1 MWSTSVR
8 ANEAATRARG
18 ARRRKGESGWAPRK
32 GCGAVTKTFLFL
44 QGPHGPFFRELAL
57 KLRAEGASILKVGLS
72 RADDREWGGVGPYQP
87 FVGEQEDFGDW
98 LRDLSEERGV
108 TDLVVYGDTRPYH
121 AIAIRT
127 AREMGVTVHCFEEG
141 YLRPFW
147 ITYERDGANG
157 HSRLMNLSVEEMAEA
172 SRLADMEL
180 EDAPPVWGAA
190 WRHAF
195 HGFRHHAD
203 VMFFN
208 KSYPKFRLHR
218 PTSLGRELALYLKRL
233 LVLPLLIPER
243 RWRERQVL
251 KSGRAYHLVLLQMAV
266 DASMTAH
273 SDFGSV
279 ADFIDTCLK
288 AFAEGAPDDH
298 AIVFKA
304 HPFEDGRER
313 LEAQTKRLAARYGL
327 EGRVVFLEGGKLGPL
342 LDRARSAVTIN
353 STAGQQ
359 ALWRGL
365 PLAVLGASVYDK
377 PEFIRTDDLS
387 AFFRHPQSPDA
398 LAYREYR
405 QFLLMT
411 SQLRGSFY
419 TRKGRKMAVAAALSK
434 MLDPL
439 DPYERIFFAARDARL
454 TDAEPGKIAIFPH
467 GGRRA

>member
-8 ANEAATRARG
+8 ANEAAERARG
-18 ARRRKGESGWAPRK
+18 AWRGMDEGGGAPRK

-57 KLRAEGASILKVGLS
+57 KLRAKGASILKVGLS
-72 RADDREWGGVGPYQP
+72 RADDREWGGAGPYQP
-87 FVGEQEDFGDW
+87 YAGAQEDFGDW
-98 LRDLSEERGV
+98 LRNLAAERGV
-108 TDLVVYGDTRPYH
+108 SDLVVYGDTRPYH
-121 AIAIRT
+121 AIAIRL
-127 AREMGVTVHCFEEG
+127 AREIGVTVHCFEEG

-147 ITYERDGANG
+147 ITYERGGANG
-157 HSRLMNLSVEEMAEA
+157 HSRLMDMTVAEMAEA

-190 WRHAF
+190 WRHAL

-203 VMFFN
+203 VLFFN
-208 KSYPKFRLHR
+208 QSYPNFRLHR

-273 SDFGSV
+273 SEFRSV
-279 ADFIDTCLK
+279 AAFIDRCLK
-288 AFAEGAPDDH
+288 AFAEGAPGDH
-298 AIVFKA
+298 MIVFKA

-313 LEAQTKRLAARYGL
+313 LEAQTRRMAAKYGL

-377 PEFIRTDDLS
+377 PEFIRTDDLA
-387 AFFRHPQSPDA
+387 AFFARPLAPDA

-419 TRKGRKMAVAAALSK
+419 TRRGRAMAADASVEK

-439 DPYERIFFAARDARL
+439 DPYERIFLAARDSRL
-454 TDAEPGKIAIFPH
+454 DEAAPGKIALFPL